1 MRITNKMM
9 TNNMMSNI
17 NKNKFNMTALEQ
29 QYSTGKKIQKPSEDP
44 IVAVRALK
52 LRTNL
57 SELEQYYGKNIPDA
71 KSWMDVTES
80 ALSTVNEIL
89 TSVNTYCV
97 QGSTDTLT
105 ADDRSSIME
114 NLSQLKQQIYQ
125 EGNTNYAGRYVFTGF
140 KTDSPLTFT
149 EDTPNLTYDI
159 TENFTGEQ
167 IQIVNKVTGGYQLS
181 DYDDGTVTFD
191 NAPKLTETYRLQ
203 LSYDDLSA
211 TKPSGINYSIK
222 NAAGEVLPQLPLP
235 ITDSFSLTDPAA
247 YTPTGGQI
255 NYIYETGE
263 LIMGPDAYDLLRN
276 AVDISTTYTKTGFS
290 NGDLK
295 PEHYFNC
302 TMTDSLKPEADPIE
316 FEKSSQKIQ
325 YEVNFNQKL
334 TINTEGSDAFSHQIG
349 RTIGD
354 IIDSVNEVVGIE
366 DMISEIDNRLKNS
379 ALTDAQKERYN
390 KMKSQ
395 LNTELVLKK
404 DIMQKAFQKGI
415 SSSATEQD
423 RVNVAVADLG
433 SRAVRLNLTEDRLSS
448 QKVDFEELLS
458 NNEDVDITETII
470 KYSAAETIYNAS
482 LSAASKVVQNTL
494 LDFL

>member
-57 SELEQYYGKNIPDA
+57 SELDQYYGKNIPDA
-71 KSWMDVTES
+71 KSWLDVTES
-80 ALSTVNEIL
+80 SLSTVNEIL
-89 TSVNTYCV
+89 TSINTYCV

-140 KTDSPLTFT
+140 KTDSSLTFT

-167 IQIVNKVTGGYQLS
+167 IQIVNKVTGGYTLA
-181 DYDDGTVTFD
+181 DYDTPETFE
-191 NAPKLTETYRLQ
+191 NSPKLTETYRLQ
-203 LSYDDLSA
+203 LSYDKLST
-211 TKPSGINYSIK
+211 TKPAGIGYSIK
-222 NAAGEVLPQLPLP
+222 NPAGEVVPQSP
-235 ITDSFSLTDPAA
+235 IPVTNSFSSTDTGA

-255 NYIYETGE
+255 NYINDTGE
-263 LIMGPDAYDLLRN
+263 IILGPDAYDLLRN
-276 AVDISTTYTKTGFS
+276 AVDISTTYSKTGFS

-295 PEHYFNC
+295 PEHYYNC
-302 TMTDSLKPEADPIE
+302 IMTDSLKPEVDPIE
-316 FEKSSQKIQ
+316 FNKSSQKIQ

-354 IIDSVNEVVGIE
+354 IMNSVNEVIE
-366 DMISEIDNRLKNS
+366 IENSITEIDNRLKNG

-395 LNTELVLKK
+395 MNTELVLKK

-415 SSSATEQD
+415 STSTSEQD

-433 SRAVRLNLTEDRLSS
+433 SRYVRLNLTEDRLSS
-448 QKVDFEELLS
+448 QKVDFEDLLS
-458 NNEDVDITETII
+458 KNEDVDITETII
-470 KYSAAETIYNAS
+470 KYGSAETIYNAS